1 MDDLP
6 GTIPKTVKSHP
17 RRPPAHK
24 SVSLRHSPPPTA
36 TGTRPKEQITSRSSP
51 TLASDKANPPSSV
64 SPQLTSLKNS
74 SGESSDAGQWF
85 EKTNNNAKQSKSSFN
100 DNEPPFFLRNSSS
113 SDTPPEHSHS
123 NVTNSAIPYRP
134 SLGHLGTDGSSTE
147 DFRSVIDDL
156 TVANKR
162 LKQRL
167 KKYEKL
173 YDAHLQEEKL
183 FEVRFHG
190 LPDHKKKELEET
202 LRKFASELDDG
213 TGNDYAQTSNA
224 YTPAL
229 DTHNTTDSST
239 SRFAESGY
247 ASLSASGQNS
257 AGASNQEKDRK
268 MTRSAYSRQQQSIQ
282 SFLHDIPMGL
292 MPNTR
297 SIPMTEKSKKKTV
310 VQRLEQIFAGKRS
323 VPGSHPQPMQQQEVA
338 QSAATADREQ
348 REATGQHFRPEG
360 QREARIMSERGA
372 VDSDDVNQSEVIQG
386 LCPTLH
392 IEEHDFA
399 GSGSSPDQRPTRPLD
414 LDPHRA
420 QIPNENM
427 GYIRHL
433 GFSPPDMDSGEAPL
447 GHGWI
452 YLNLLI
458 NMAQLHTLNVTP
470 EFVKD
475 ALQEYSNHLEISRDG
490 RKIRWKGGREVT
502 QHSGES
508 SSEHYS
514 SFSPNE
520 AGSLSPFKRMKTGT
534 SGSGSDPTSSEQAR
548 RLARYQ
554 REKEQSK
561 FAYKPLFFHKE
572 DSDNEDDFYGF
583 DADSSAN
590 YSYQPQKTGNSS
602 GFSSSIMQSSSSR
615 PRRRENGPMIFY
627 TKAKFCTDL
636 SGDNN
641 GAFFTMPGNYEPITN
656 QPLGTKLSPQLRV
669 DATGELAER
678 KGLLDTLAMEGESN
692 SGSRT
697 VSSGE
702 DIGFSPESLERD
714 SGHNSPEIV
723 DFEASGVGG
732 VQPEDNFSIHVR
744 RSQIPTMPSQVAA
757 GRRTSFYPKAIQE
770 ALRSEHMPI
779 EVESPRSS
787 PQRIIHEKIISASR
801 KDLPNSTL
809 PPASFL
815 PLGSCSSGDVD
826 SEFASDASSELDSD
840 SSDCPAT
847 AMQILNI
854 APARTDESEISDSDC
869 DDSDDDSVD
878 LLATARQQNPNA
890 VRASERE
897 YDAALAD
904 RLAEEIPAGS
914 SAATAGGGSGFNSPA
929 DGARDNSQRENRVSR
944 QSTSSNR
951 ERVIILGSGWA
962 GFTVARSLDSSKYQT
977 VVVSP
982 RSYFA
987 FTPLL
992 ASTAVGTL
1000 EFRTALEPIRSR
1012 RTNVEFMQGWAD
1024 DVDFKNR
1031 TITVEEAVDDP
1042 RQGVALTTDRHAGKS
1057 AEQRALEKKKETKE
1071 GKMFELSYDK
1081 LIVTVGCYSQTFGTP
1096 GVKEH
1101 AFFLKDVGDARRIRN
1116 RVLACFEGAALPTT
1130 PVDMKRQLLNFAVV
1144 GGGPTGIE
1152 FSAEL
1157 HDLINEDMKRL
1168 YPELIQYHKITV
1180 YDVAEKV
1187 LPMFDKKLA
1196 DYAMQ
1201 KFKREGIDIKTSHHV
1216 EELRAGAPV
1225 ETSNSEKVEASHLY
1239 TLKVKEQGEI
1249 GVGMCV
1255 WSTGLMQNPFVHN
1268 ALSSVREAPSNLILP
1283 SSSSSTPSSTVKW
1296 IVKKDPK
1303 SGSIITDDH
1312 LRVKLVP
1319 APSSSSQ
1326 ETPPE
1331 SQTEAIHPDVF
1342 ALGDCGIIDSTSYP
1356 ATAQVASQKAFWL
1369 SKQLNQSSNLSATKK
1384 GFTYRDLG
1392 TLAYIGNWNALFQ
1405 GGGKWGGRLQGY
1417 VAWIIWRG
1425 AYITRTVSWRNKV
1438 LVPVYWVVN
1447 WVFGRDITRF

>member
-1 MDDLP
+1 M
-6 GTIPKTVKSHP
+6 
-17 RRPPAHK
+17 
-24 SVSLRHSPPPTA
+24 
-36 TGTRPKEQITSRSSP
+36 
-51 TLASDKANPPSSV
+51 
-64 SPQLTSLKNS
+64 
-74 SGESSDAGQWF
+74 
-85 EKTNNNAKQSKSSFN
+85 
-100 DNEPPFFLRNSSS
+100 
-113 SDTPPEHSHS
+113 
-123 NVTNSAIPYRP
+123 TNSAIPYRP

-213 TGNDYAQTSNA
+213 TGNDFAHTSSA

-257 AGASNQEKDRK
+257 AGTSNQEKDRK
-268 MTRSAYSRQQQSIQ
+268 MTRSAYSRQQQNIQ

-292 MPNTR
+292 IPNTR
-297 SIPMTEKSKKKTV
+297 SIPMTEKSRKKMV
-310 VQRLEQIFAGKRS
+310 VRRLEQIFAGKRS

-360 QREARIMSERGA
+360 QREARIMCDRGA
-372 VDSDDVNQSEVIQG
+372 ADDDDVNQPEAIQG
-386 LCPTLH
+386 LRPTLH
-392 IEEHDFA
+392 VEEHDFA

-414 LDPHRA
+414 LDPYRA
-420 QIPNENM
+420 QIPNDNM
-427 GYIRHL
+427 SYIRHL
-433 GFSPPDMDSGEAPL
+433 GFSPPDMNSGEAPF

-502 QHSGES
+502 QHSGEN

-520 AGSLSPFKRMKTGT
+520 LGSLSPFKRMKTGT

-583 DADSSAN
+583 DADSLAN
-590 YSYQPQKTGNSS
+590 FSHRPQQTGNSS
-602 GFSSSIMQSSSSR
+602 GFSSSIMQSSSSQ

-627 TKAKFCTDL
+627 KAKFCTDL

-641 GAFFTMPGNYEPITN
+641 GAFFTMPGKYQPITN
-656 QPLGTKLSPQLRV
+656 QPLGAKLSPQLRA
-669 DATGELAER
+669 DAAGELAEPR
-678 KGLLDTLAMEGESN
+678 GPLDTLSMETESN

-702 DIGFSPESLERD
+702 DIGFSPESLAGH
-714 SGHNSPEIV
+714 SGGNSPEIM

-744 RSQIPTMPSQVAA
+744 RSQIPILPSHVAA
-757 GRRTSFYPKAIQE
+757 RRRASFYPKAIQE
-770 ALRSEHMPI
+770 ALRSEHVPM

-801 KDLPNSTL
+801 KDLPNSAL

-815 PLGSCSSGDVD
+815 PLDSCSSGDID
-826 SEFASDASSELDSD
+826 SEFASDASSEPDSD

-854 APARTDESEISDSDC
+854 APTRTDESVVSDSDYE
-869 DDSDDDSVD
+869 DSDDGSVD

-914 SAATAGGGSGFNSPA
+914 SAATAGGGSGFNSPVN
-929 DGARDNSQRENRVSR
+929 GARDASRLDNRVSR
-944 QSTSSNR
+944 QS
-951 ERVIILGSGWA
+951 A
-962 GFTVARSLDSSKYQT
+962 
-977 VVVSP
+977 
-982 RSYFA
+982 
-987 FTPLL
+987 
-992 ASTAVGTL
+992 
-1000 EFRTALEPIRSR
+1000 
-1012 RTNVEFMQGWAD
+1012 
-1024 DVDFKNR
+1024 
-1031 TITVEEAVDDP
+1031 
-1042 RQGVALTTDRHAGKS
+1042 
-1057 AEQRALEKKKETKE
+1057 
-1071 GKMFELSYDK
+1071 
-1081 LIVTVGCYSQTFGTP
+1081 
-1096 GVKEH
+1096 
-1101 AFFLKDVGDARRIRN
+1101 
-1116 RVLACFEGAALPTT
+1116 
-1130 PVDMKRQLLNFAVV
+1130 
-1144 GGGPTGIE
+1144 
-1152 FSAEL
+1152 
-1157 HDLINEDMKRL
+1157 
-1168 YPELIQYHKITV
+1168 
-1180 YDVAEKV
+1180 
-1187 LPMFDKKLA
+1187 
-1196 DYAMQ
+1196 
-1201 KFKREGIDIKTSHHV
+1201 
-1216 EELRAGAPV
+1216 
-1225 ETSNSEKVEASHLY
+1225 
-1239 TLKVKEQGEI
+1239 
-1249 GVGMCV
+1249 
-1255 WSTGLMQNPFVHN
+1255 
-1268 ALSSVREAPSNLILP
+1268 
-1283 SSSSSTPSSTVKW
+1283 SSSMA
-1296 IVKKDPK
+1296 
-1303 SGSIITDDH
+1303 SGSA
-1312 LRVKLVP
+1312 KLKR
-1319 APSSSSQ
+1319 ARTS
-1326 ETPPE
+1326 
-1331 SQTEAIHPDVF
+1331 
-1342 ALGDCGIIDSTSYP
+1342 DSINP
-1356 ATAQVASQKAFWL
+1356 QP
-1369 SKQLNQSSNLSATKK
+1369 TKSPK
-1384 GFTYRDLG
+1384 
-1392 TLAYIGNWNALFQ
+1392 
-1405 GGGKWGGRLQGY
+1405 
-1417 VAWIIWRG
+1417 
-1425 AYITRTVSWRNKV
+1425 TRRADK
-1438 LVPVYWVVN
+1438 
-1447 WVFGRDITRF
+1447 